1 MMSGVAIGAQA
12 IGDAGLRR
20 LATEHG
26 GPRPDGVRGS
36 DVTAASTPQ
45 RTAIPTRP

>member
-1 MMSGVAIGAQA
+1 MDGGAIGGGA

-26 GPRPDGVRGS
+26 GPRPGGVSGGE
-36 DVTAASTPQ
+36 TAAAQ
-45 RTAIPTRP
+45 GGERTARATKP